1 MENTEFSRLVEEF
14 KRESTEGKIR
24 LYTSSPGLSMDQYK
38 ELLKLYPYNE
48 IDRLEKAL
56 AGA

>member
-24 LYTSSPGLSMDQYK
+24 LYTSSSGLSMDQYK